1 MRRPV
6 IATLLVVPTLLVAAL
21 GGIVHVVDPGG
32 FVAFGLGAVGVIG
45 LNQAVAEL
53 RRREERAAR
62 PGWEFFAP
70 VTLLAARAGRA
81 FGVAVA
87 VVLAALFCTGEPVWL
102 GLAVVVASLAAWV
115 GVQLLV
121 RLVRG
126 ASVLRIGA
134 GGVEV
139 RGVGYTWDR
148 ISAVELNGDRVNP
161 RLDLVVQGRR
171 AAVTL
176 RPGGVD
182 ASLLF
187 LTDLLGYYRSH
198 AHLRGAIGDPAEAER
213 VHGLLLCARLAAGLH
228 GGPRPILVAS

>member
-6 IATLLVVPTLLVAAL
+6 IATLLVAPTVIVAAL

-32 FVAFGLGAVGVIG
+32 FVPFGLGAVGLVG
-45 LNQAVAEL
+45 LHQAVAE
-53 RRREERAAR
+53 RRREERGAR

-70 VTLLAARAGRA
+70 VALVAARAGRA

-87 VVLAALFCTGEPVWL
+87 VVLAALFRTGEPVWL
-102 GLAVVVASLAAWV
+102 GLAVVVASLAGGV

-139 RGVGYTWDR
+139 RGVRYTWER
-148 ISAVELNGDRVNP
+148 INAVELNGDRANP
-161 RLDLVVQGRR
+161 RLDLVVKGRR

-198 AHLRGAIGDPAEAER
+198 AHLRGAIGDPAEAVR
-213 VHGLLLCARLAAGLH
+213 VHGLLLRARLAAGLQ